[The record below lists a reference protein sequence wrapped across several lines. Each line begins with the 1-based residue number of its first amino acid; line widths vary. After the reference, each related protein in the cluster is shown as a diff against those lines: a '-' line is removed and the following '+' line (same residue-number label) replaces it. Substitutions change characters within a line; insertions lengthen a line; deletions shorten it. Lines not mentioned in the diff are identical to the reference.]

1 MLPHRPTILSGL
13 VAVAVSVALVAS
25 LSAGAAAQQISD
37 AGPAGSAPTSAT
49 VSGVVFDSL
58 TGKPLAGALVQV
70 VARGENARAWNATS
84 GASGEFEITAVP
96 RGLFIVGF
104 MHPSLDSLGLTVQ
117 PRTIEVSSDAPVH
130 VTLAI
135 PSARTISRLLCGGA
149 HQSDSTG
156 LLIGF
161 IRDAD
166 SGTPLPGAMAVVTWS
181 ELVVDKGIH
190 TARRQ
195 IPIKSNDAGWYA
207 LCGAPADG
215 PITTR
220 AELGKDA
227 TGIIE
232 VNVPPRG
239 ILRRDFYIPRGA
251 AAVAVDDSDE
261 SGAHES
267 DSAGNASAQ
276 LEIRRGSARLSGVVR
291 DAQGQP
297 LHGAQLMIWGSDVT
311 GSTGDDGTF
320 TLAGL
325 PSGTQSLEVRYVGYA
340 PTRVAVDLASNQTRS
355 VDVTLSERADVLDQ
369 VTVYGK
375 APKRR
380 LDYTGFLERRKS
392 AGSGRFITRADITEM
407 RPVDL
412 TDILRRVPGLRLVPT
427 SYFDYTI
434 LSSRGA
440 TTNPSGTCQP
450 LIFVD
455 GARLLDD
462 TGLNGMIRPGD
473 IAAIEVYAGP
483 AGAPLQ
489 YSGGDCGSILIWTG
503 PEPGK

>member
-1 MLPHRPTILSGL
+1 MLPHRSTLLARL
-13 VAVAVSVALVAS
+13 VAAAASAS
-25 LSAGAAAQQISD
+25 LLTSLHTTAAAQQSAEARPASGT
-37 AGPAGSAPTSAT
+37 AGVT

-58 TGKPLAGALVQV
+58 AGKPLADALVQV

-84 GASGEFEITAVP
+84 GTNGEFEIAGVP
-96 RGLFIVGF
+96 RGSFLVGF
-104 MHPSLDSLGLTVQ
+104 MHPALDSLGLAVP
-117 PRTIEVSSDAPVH
+117 PRTIDVSSDAPVH
-130 VTLAI
+130 VTLAV
-135 PSARTISRLLCGGA
+135 PSARTIRRLLCTGT
-149 HQSDSTG
+149 QPSDSTG
-156 LLIGF
+156 LLLGF

-166 SGTPLPGAMAVVTWS
+166 TGAPLPGATAVVTWT
-181 ELVVDKGIH
+181 ELVVKKGIH
-190 TARRQ
+190 TERRKV
-195 IPIKSNDAGWYA
+195 PIRSNDAGWYA

-215 PITTR
+215 PIAAH

-227 TGIIE
+227 SGIIE
-232 VNVPPRG
+232 VSVPPG
-239 ILRRDFYIPRGA
+239 GLLRRDFYIPRGA
-251 AAVAVDDSDE
+251 AAVAVSDSGD
-261 SGAHES
+261 S
-267 DSAGNASAQ
+267 DSAGKVSVPAQ

-291 DAQGQP
+291 NAQGQP
-297 LHGAQLMIWGSDVT
+297 LHGVQLMIWGSDVT

-320 TLAGL
+320 TLTDL
-325 PSGTQSLEVRYVGYA
+325 PSGTQSLEARYVGYS
-340 PTRVAVDLASNQTRS
+340 PTRVAVDLASNETRS
-355 VDVTLSERADVLDQ
+355 VDVTLSERAEVLDQ

-375 APKRR
+375 VSKRR

-392 AGSGRFITRADITEM
+392 AGSGHFITRADIAEM

-434 LSSRGA
+434 LSSRGV

-455 GARLLDD
+455 GARLTDD
-462 TGLNGMIRPGD
+462 TALNGMLRPGD
-473 IAAIEVYAGP
+473 IAAIEVYAGLAGTP
-483 AGAPLQ
+483 AQ